1 LTLVGGIA
9 MDDNRPVIGKIVNN
23 DGEVVRDMKQGDRII
38 NGNSTEALH
47 NKKMR
52 EIEAKKAGDK
62 QEWNLE
68 HFFKGH
74 IPEIRGLMKSLSVYD
89 RSFMFSIATY
99 VGYEDC
105 CLKYDNGKVLDFE
118 DLVDISGMSRG
129 KLSQVLSELKKADI
143 IYKGINSK
151 GIQYFVNP
159 WIFCKGI
166 RINAVLKTMFR
177 NYHIR
182 VLGGK
187 QWGNVGNSQ
196 MDEPSLTERLDN
208 HKKMN

>member
-1 LTLVGGIA
+1 
-9 MDDNRPVIGKIVNN
+9 MDDEVRGYITDT
-23 DGEVVRDMKQGDRII
+23 DGNKTGQLNEGDRIVRNASLEAYRTRKI
-38 NGNSTEALH
+38 REREAL
-47 NKKMR
+47 KS
-52 EIEAKKAGDK
+52 GDK

-74 IPEIRGLMKSLSVYD
+74 IPEIRELMKDLTVYE
-89 RSFMFSIATY
+89 RSFLFSIATY

-105 CLKYDNGKVLDFE
+105 CLKYDNGRCVDFNA
-118 DLVDISGMSRG
+118 LVQITGMSRG
-129 KLSQVLSELKKADI
+129 KTHETLKSLLKQDI
-143 IYKGINSK
+143 LYKGSNSK

-159 WIFCKGI
+159 WIYCKGI

-187 QWGNVGNSQ
+187 TWGSVDNKQFGV
-196 MDEPSLTERLDN
+196 PSLADRARELLE
-208 HKKMN
+208 